1 MFYHVLSCE
10 TMGLVLDTLLI
21 HMEKYTNNM
30 VTLLEERT
38 RDYFLEKKKTE
49 DLLYELLPKY

>member
-1 MFYHVLSCE
+1 MS
-10 TMGLVLDTLLI
+10 LVLDTLLI
-21 HMEKYTNNM
+21 HVEQYTNNM
-30 VTLLEERT
+30 VKLVEERT